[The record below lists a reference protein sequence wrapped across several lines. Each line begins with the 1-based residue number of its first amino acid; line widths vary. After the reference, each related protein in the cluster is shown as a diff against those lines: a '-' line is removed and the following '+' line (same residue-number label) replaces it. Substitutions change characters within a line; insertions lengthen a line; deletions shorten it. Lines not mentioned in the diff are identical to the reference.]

1 MTKFIRNKAFVLG
14 NYSFGEADRN
24 LIVLTEDFGKIQ
36 LTVKGILKS
45 KKRDKVATEALSY
58 VDLLLYKKGEQ
69 FIVSDFSSLENFIA
83 IRQNLD
89 SLSFAFYL
97 LAVVNRFVFEGYRV
111 PKIFK
116 LLKNS
121 LYYLNREAT
130 KKKQLVLLN
139 YFLFILIK
147 EEGIFRVDEI
157 LIHLNLEEKEI
168 VECIW
173 KKQME
178 NIYKEDRYT
187 EEKLLL
193 LLKKLELY
201 IKKKLDIDISI
212 DQYMMGGL

>member
-1 MTKFIRNKAFVLG
+1 MSKFIRNKAFVLG

-45 KKRDKVATEALSY
+45 KKRDIVATEALSY

-69 FIVSDFSSLENFIA
+69 FIISDFSSIENFMA
-83 IRQNLD
+83 IRQDLD

-97 LAVVNRFVFEGYRV
+97 LAVVNRFA
-111 PKIFK
+111 KIFK

-121 LYYLNREAT
+121 LYYLNREEV

-139 YFLFILIK
+139 YFLFILMK

-157 LIHLNLEEKEI
+157 LIHLNPEEKEI

-201 IKKKLDIDISI
+201 IKEKLDIDISI

>member
-1 MTKFIRNKAFVLG
+1 ML
-14 NYSFGEADRN
+14 
-24 LIVLTEDFGKIQ
+24 
-36 LTVKGILKS
+36 
-45 KKRDKVATEALSY
+45 AL
-58 VDLLLYKKGEQ
+58 
-69 FIVSDFSSLENFIA
+69 
-83 IRQNLD
+83 
-89 SLSFAFYL
+89 
-97 LAVVNRFVFEGYRV
+97 VNRFVFEGYRV

-121 LYYLNREAT
+121 LYYLNREEV

-139 YFLFILIK
+139 YFLFILMK

-157 LIHLNLEEKEI
+157 LIHLNPEEKEI

-201 IKKKLDIDISI
+201 IKEKLDIDISI